1 MRVRR
6 GTKRVSLPGQ
16 MAGGGRDEEE
26 TMRLLI
32 PGALAMAVFGMPLLA
47 SQAEAAPISS
57 YPWCAH
63 YSMKGGARSCS
74 FRTFEECLAN
84 VSGVGGN
91 CAPSPY
97 YVEPPLRVRKKR
109 RHAHR

>member
-1 MRVRR
+1 MRVLAPA
-6 GTKRVSLPGQ
+6 VLAILMFLLPQ
-16 MAGGGRDEEE
+16 
-26 TMRLLI
+26 
-32 PGALAMAVFGMPLLA
+32 LA
-47 SQAEAAPISS
+47 SRSEAAPITS

-84 VSGVGGN
+84 VSGIGGN

-97 YVEPPLRVRKKR
+97 YVERQPRLRKKQHSR
-109 RHAHR
+109 RRN

>member
-1 MRVRR
+1 MRVP
-6 GTKRVSLPGQ
+6 VLV
-16 MAGGGRDEEE
+16 
-26 TMRLLI
+26 
-32 PGALAMAVFGMPLLA
+32 ALAAIMSLSPLLA
-47 SQAEAAPISS
+47 GATEAAPISS

-97 YVEPPLRVRKKR
+97 YVERPLRTHKKR
-109 RHAHR
+109 RHVRR

>member
-1 MRVRR
+1 MRF
-6 GTKRVSLPGQ
+6 
-16 MAGGGRDEEE
+16 
-26 TMRLLI
+26 LI
-32 PGALAMAVFGMPLLA
+32 PAALAAIVCTSPLLA
-47 SQAEAAPISS
+47 ERATAAPISS

-97 YVEPPLRVRKKR
+97 YVERPLRRHKPR
-109 RHAHR
+109 RHRRR

>member
-1 MRVRR
+1 VVNRACAVV
-6 GTKRVSLPGQ
+6 KADQ
-16 MAGGGRDEEE
+16 ED
-26 TMRLLI
+26 TMRFLI
-32 PGALAMAVFGMPLLA
+32 PAALAAIAYVLPLLA
-47 SQAEAAPISS
+47 VGAEAAPISS

-74 FRTFEECLAN
+74 FRTFEDCLAN
-84 VSGVGGN
+84 VSGIGGN

-109 RHAHR
+109 RHVRR

>member
-1 MRVRR
+1 MRFLV
-6 GTKRVSLPGQ
+6 P
-16 MAGGGRDEEE
+16 A
-26 TMRLLI
+26 
-32 PGALAMAVFGMPLLA
+32 ALATVVCMSPLLA
-47 SQAEAAPISS
+47 DRTAAAPISS

-84 VSGVGGN
+84 VSGIGGN

-97 YVEPPLRVRKKR
+97 YAEPTVRHRKARRLKR
-109 RHAHR
+109 RPSRG